1 MRTMKLIFLFS
12 LFLFSP
18 ELIAQDT
25 TIVKTTYLSHSLT
38 VYENDVLKNEST
50 IKQSVTLSLEF
61 KAGGVCELNFGSG
74 VVLTFANKSG
84 CMEIEHPDEETFVYC
99 ELSND
104 TSYASMQLFADSMTL
119 VLHTDSKNYIIY
131 NFSLA

>member
-1 MRTMKLIFLFS
+1 MKLIFLFS

-18 ELIAQDT
+18 GLIAQDT
-25 TIVKTTYLSHSLT
+25 TVVKATYLSHSAT
-38 VYENDVLKNEST
+38 VYENDVLKKEST

-61 KAGGVCELNFGSG
+61 KEGGLCELNFGSG
-74 VVLTFANKSG
+74 VILTFTNKSG
-84 CMEIEHPDEETFVYC
+84 CMDIEHPDEEAFVYC

-104 TSYASMQLFADSMTL
+104 SSYASMQLFVDSMTL

-131 NFSLA
+131 NFSLE